1 MKIGVNEV
9 ILSGQSDG
17 SRQREIN
24 LLGALNDAL
33 VENRL
38 DAVFYAASDISSEF
52 LGQLSRRLK
61 SFPVKVAGIPSRPTV
76 QRVLKGAMRWQKILS
91 EDGCDVFHTSYYP
104 VPKVRQRVVLTVN
117 DLRYLTF
124 PETYSTTRLWFLRHT
139 VPRAIA
145 RADVVFAISD
155 FTKAEICNAYRV
167 DPEKVVVTP
176 VARDEAFR
184 PITDRQA
191 LENVREK
198 YSLPQQFLL
207 SVGHLEPRKNIPRVV
222 EAFKE
227 IQARGW
233 SDLFLVVVGRPSL
246 RWREIMAAIG
256 DSDLGG
262 KLRFTGFVD
271 DEDMAGLYNLAEML
285 VFPSLHEGFGI
296 PLLEAMGCGLPV
308 VASDSTALVEVA
320 GDAAVLVNPLSTE
333 AIADGIE
340 KILSSPTVAEDC
352 FRKGL
357 KRVKDFDARPIASV
371 IAQAYQTLS

>member
-1 MKIGVNEV
+1 MRIGVNEV

-24 LLGALNDAL
+24 MLGALNDAL
-33 VENRL
+33 VENQL
-38 DAVFYAASDISSEF
+38 DAIFYAASDISSEF
-52 LGQLSRRLK
+52 LGELTGRLK
-61 SFPVKVAGIPSRPTV
+61 SFPVRVAGIPSRPTLH
-76 QRVLKGAMRWQKILS
+76 RILKGAMRWQKILS

-124 PETYSTTRLWFLRHT
+124 PETYSRSRLLFLRYA

-145 RADVVFAISD
+145 RADVVFAISE
-155 FTKAEICNAYRV
+155 FTKSEICNSYPV

-176 VARDEAFR
+176 VARDKAFK
-184 PITDRQA
+184 PISDRQV
-191 LENVREK
+191 LECVRQK
-198 YSLPQQFLL
+198 YSLPQRFLL
-207 SVGHLEPRKNIPRVV
+207 CVGHLEPRKNIPRIV
-222 EAFKE
+222 EAFQQ

-233 SDLFLVVVGRPSL
+233 SDLFLVVVGKPSL
-246 RWREIMAAIG
+246 RWQEIMRSIG

-271 DEDMAGLYNLAEML
+271 DEDMAGFYNLAEML

-296 PLLEAMGCGLPV
+296 PLVEAMACGLPV
-308 VASDSTALVEVA
+308 VTSDTTALAEVA
-320 GDAAVLVNPLSTE
+320 EGAAVLVNPRSTE

-340 KILSSPTVAEDC
+340 KILSSPTFAVDC
-352 FRKGL
+352 SRNGL
-357 KRVKDFDARPIASV
+357 ERVKDFDAEPIASV
-371 IAQAYQTLS
+371 IARAYRNLR